1 MNRANSNLSNKLII
15 IHIKHLVPTITV
27 SSSIIPKIRIRS
39 SPPKFAP
46 KFRNLTINKGVYDWQ
61 CSILK
66 VPSQIHLALSFNS
79 RFPWY
84 LISGLIFYTLLSL
97 EFILVFLSYWL
108 LRWLFG
114 QCREICSLFHSPEKY
129 RIPCVLPYI

>member
-27 SSSIIPKIRIRS
+27 SSSIIPKIRIFS

-46 KFRNLTINKGVYDWQ
+46 KFRNLTINKGVYNWQ
-61 CSILK
+61 FSILK

-79 RFPWY
+79 RFPMVSH
-84 LISGLIFYTLLSL
+84 IRPR
-97 EFILVFLSYWL
+97 ILYFT
-108 LRWLFG
+108 LFG
-114 QCREICSLFHSPEKY
+114 IYLSFS
-129 RIPCVLPYI
+129 VLLAFKKVVWTV